1 MRKLKGKAISAKTVK
16 MKVKNHWTVSDF
28 LENYGI
34 SEDEL
39 MELLRD
45 LFHGDIGEIK
55 RDLKQNEVLKKSAK
69 KKDNTETNEPE
80 AKIEAAEIQGAEA
93 VETQEEKI
101 SDKNEKADIEEGA
114 EVKMVQ
120 EQEKKLKLLTE
131 EQEKAATLQQNIIAL
146 EVNHDELISRKKV
159 IQTQELPKLKAVL
172 EDYKNKILETQ
183 VQVISLSDELNEIV
197 GKVSEANETLA
208 QKRAMLQA
216 LEEEIQDKKN
226 ELFHVREICAEV
238 LPDIITIDFV
248 PHDKE
253 LFRLVNRLNATLET
267 DANKIKYPSSTFHSY
282 QLSEEGKHV
291 FKEFDTEEQ
300 DRRNAKM
307 FGYEYDKVIERYP
320 LQSVD
325 DIKIM
330 SDQEKQRY

>member
-16 MKVKNHWTVSDF
+16 MKLKNHWTVSDF

-34 SEDEL
+34 SEDEFI
-39 MELLRD
+39 ELLRD
-45 LFHGDIGEIK
+45 LFHGNIGEIK

-93 VETQEEKI
+93 VETQEEKN

-120 EQEKKLKLLTE
+120 EQEKRLKLLTE
-131 EQEKAATLQQNIIAL
+131 EQEKATTLQQNIIAL
-146 EVNHDELISRKKV
+146 EVNHDELIFRKRV

-172 EDYKNKILETQ
+172 EDYKNKIQETQ
-183 VQVISLSDELNEIV
+183 VQVISLNDELNEIV

-216 LEEEIQDKKN
+216 LEEEIQALSTVDIFVYASGDI
-226 ELFHVREICAEV
+226 EVSACTEIKIPEDSAVDWIGIASSNTSLCKEM
-238 LPDIITIDFV
+238 TIGQIQSV
-248 PHDKE
+248 
-253 LFRLVNRLNATLET
+253 A
-267 DANKIKYPSSTFHSY
+267 
-282 QLSEEGKHV
+282 
-291 FKEFDTEEQ
+291 
-300 DRRNAKM
+300 
-307 FGYEYDKVIERYP
+307 KVIEIVKE
-320 LQSVD
+320 LKSWQTVFENDACQKLFDSLMA
-325 DIKIM
+325 KH
-330 SDQEKQRY
+330 Q

>member
-1 MRKLKGKAISAKTVK
+1 MRKLKGKAIGAKTVK

-159 IQTQELPKLKAVL
+159 IQTQELPKLKTVL

-183 VQVISLSDELNEIV
+183 VQVISLNDELNEIV

-216 LEEEIQDKKN
+216 LEEEIQALSTVDIFVYASGDI
-226 ELFHVREICAEV
+226 EVSACTEIKIPEDSAVDWIGVASSNTSLCKEM
-238 LPDIITIDFV
+238 TIGQIQSV
-248 PHDKE
+248 
-253 LFRLVNRLNATLET
+253 A
-267 DANKIKYPSSTFHSY
+267 
-282 QLSEEGKHV
+282 
-291 FKEFDTEEQ
+291 
-300 DRRNAKM
+300 
-307 FGYEYDKVIERYP
+307 KVIEIGKE
-320 LQSVD
+320 LKSWQTVFENDACQKLFDSLMA
-325 DIKIM
+325 KH
-330 SDQEKQRY
+330 Q

>member
-16 MKVKNHWTVSDF
+16 MKLKNHWTVSDF

-34 SEDEL
+34 SENEF

-55 RDLKQNEVLKKSAK
+55 RNLKQNEVLKKSAK

-80 AKIEAAEIQGAEA
+80 AKIEAAESQGAEA

-120 EQEKKLKLLTE
+120 EQEKRLKLLTE

-146 EVNHDELISRKKV
+146 EVNHDELISRKRV

-172 EDYKNKILETQ
+172 EDYKNKILEIQ
-183 VQVISLSDELNEIV
+183 VQVISLNDELNEIV

-216 LEEEIQDKKN
+216 LEEEIQALSTVDIFVYASGDI
-226 ELFHVREICAEV
+226 EVSACTEIKIPEDSAVDWIGVASSNTSLCKEM
-238 LPDIITIDFV
+238 TIGQIQSV
-248 PHDKE
+248 
-253 LFRLVNRLNATLET
+253 A
-267 DANKIKYPSSTFHSY
+267 
-282 QLSEEGKHV
+282 
-291 FKEFDTEEQ
+291 
-300 DRRNAKM
+300 
-307 FGYEYDKVIERYP
+307 KVIEIVKE
-320 LQSVD
+320 LKSWQTVFENDACQKLFDSLMA
-325 DIKIM
+325 KH
-330 SDQEKQRY
+330 Q

>member
-16 MKVKNHWTVSDF
+16 MKLKNHWTVSDF

-34 SEDEL
+34 SEDEF

-45 LFHGDIGEIK
+45 LFHGNIGEIK

-80 AKIEAAEIQGAEA
+80 AKIEATEIQGAEA

-101 SDKNEKADIEEGA
+101 SDKNEKADIEEGS

-120 EQEKKLKLLTE
+120 EQEKRLKLLTE
-131 EQEKAATLQQNIIAL
+131 EQEKATTLQQNIIAL
-146 EVNHDELISRKKV
+146 EVNHDELISRKRV

-172 EDYKNKILETQ
+172 EDYKNKIQETQ
-183 VQVISLSDELNEIV
+183 VQVISLNDELNEIV

-216 LEEEIQDKKN
+216 LEEEIQALSTVDIFVYASGDI
-226 ELFHVREICAEV
+226 EVSACTEIKIPEDSAVDWIGIASSNTSLCKEM
-238 LPDIITIDFV
+238 TIGQIQSV
-248 PHDKE
+248 
-253 LFRLVNRLNATLET
+253 A
-267 DANKIKYPSSTFHSY
+267 
-282 QLSEEGKHV
+282 
-291 FKEFDTEEQ
+291 
-300 DRRNAKM
+300 
-307 FGYEYDKVIERYP
+307 KVIEIVKE
-320 LQSVD
+320 LKSWQTVFENDACQKLFDSLMA
-325 DIKIM
+325 KH
-330 SDQEKQRY
+330 Q

>member
-16 MKVKNHWTVSDF
+16 MKLKNHWTVSDF

-34 SEDEL
+34 SEDEF

-80 AKIEAAEIQGAEA
+80 AKIEAAEIQDAEA
-93 VETQEEKI
+93 VETQKEKN
-101 SDKNEKADIEEGA
+101 SDKNEKADIEEEA

-120 EQEKKLKLLTE
+120 EQEKRLKLLTE
-131 EQEKAATLQQNIIAL
+131 EQEKATTLQQNIIAL
-146 EVNHDELISRKKV
+146 EVNHDELIFRKRV

-183 VQVISLSDELNEIV
+183 VQVISLNDELNEIV

-216 LEEEIQDKKN
+216 LEEEIQALSTVDI
-226 ELFHVREICAEV
+226 FVYASGDIEISACTEIKIPEDSAVDWIGVASSNTSLCKEM
-238 LPDIITIDFV
+238 TIGQIQSV
-248 PHDKE
+248 
-253 LFRLVNRLNATLET
+253 A
-267 DANKIKYPSSTFHSY
+267 
-282 QLSEEGKHV
+282 
-291 FKEFDTEEQ
+291 
-300 DRRNAKM
+300 
-307 FGYEYDKVIERYP
+307 KVIEIVKE
-320 LQSVD
+320 LKSWQTVFENDACQKLFDSLMA
-325 DIKIM
+325 KH
-330 SDQEKQRY
+330 Q

>member
-16 MKVKNHWTVSDF
+16 MKVKSHWTVSDF
-28 LENYGI
+28 LKNYGI
-34 SEDEL
+34 SEDEF

-93 VETQEEKI
+93 VETQEEKN

-120 EQEKKLKLLTE
+120 EQEKRLKLLTE
-131 EQEKAATLQQNIIAL
+131 EQEKATTLQQNIIAL
-146 EVNHDELISRKKV
+146 EVNHDELIFRKRV

-172 EDYKNKILETQ
+172 EDYKNKIQETQ
-183 VQVISLSDELNEIV
+183 VQVISLNDELNEIV

-216 LEEEIQDKKN
+216 LEEEIQALSTVDIFVYASGDI
-226 ELFHVREICAEV
+226 EVSACTEIKIPEDSAVDWIGVASSNTSLCKEM
-238 LPDIITIDFV
+238 TIGQIQSV
-248 PHDKE
+248 
-253 LFRLVNRLNATLET
+253 A
-267 DANKIKYPSSTFHSY
+267 
-282 QLSEEGKHV
+282 
-291 FKEFDTEEQ
+291 
-300 DRRNAKM
+300 
-307 FGYEYDKVIERYP
+307 KVIEIVKE
-320 LQSVD
+320 LKSWQTVFENDACQKLFDSLMA
-325 DIKIM
+325 KH
-330 SDQEKQRY
+330 Q

>member
-1 MRKLKGKAISAKTVK
+1 MRKLKGKAIGAKTVK

-131 EQEKAATLQQNIIAL
+131 EQEKAATMQQNIIAL

-183 VQVISLSDELNEIV
+183 VQVISLSDELYEIV
-197 GKVSEANETLA
+197 EKVSEANETLA

-216 LEEEIQDKKN
+216 LEEEIQALSTVDI
-226 ELFHVREICAEV
+226 FVYASGDIEV
-238 LPDIITIDFV
+238 S
-248 PHDKE
+248 
-253 LFRLVNRLNATLET
+253 AC
-267 DANKIKYPSSTFHSY
+267 
-282 QLSEEGKHV
+282 
-291 FKEFDTEEQ
+291 TE
-300 DRRNAKM
+300 
-307 FGYEYDKVIERYP
+307 
-320 LQSVD
+320 
-325 DIKIM
+325 IKIPEDSAVDWIGVASSNTSLCKEM
-330 SDQEKQRY
+330 TIG

>member
-16 MKVKNHWTVSDF
+16 MKLKNHWRVSDF

-34 SEDEL
+34 SENEF

-55 RDLKQNEVLKKSAK
+55 RNLKQNEVLKKSAK

-93 VETQEEKI
+93 VKTQEEKI

-120 EQEKKLKLLTE
+120 EQEKRLKLLTE

-146 EVNHDELISRKKV
+146 EVNHDELISRKRV

-172 EDYKNKILETQ
+172 EDYKNKILEIQ
-183 VQVISLSDELNEIV
+183 VQVISLNDELNEIV

-216 LEEEIQDKKN
+216 LEEEIQALSTVDIFVYASGDI
-226 ELFHVREICAEV
+226 EVSACTEIKIPEDSAVDWIGVASSNTSLCKEM
-238 LPDIITIDFV
+238 TIGQIQSV
-248 PHDKE
+248 
-253 LFRLVNRLNATLET
+253 A
-267 DANKIKYPSSTFHSY
+267 
-282 QLSEEGKHV
+282 
-291 FKEFDTEEQ
+291 
-300 DRRNAKM
+300 
-307 FGYEYDKVIERYP
+307 KVIEIVKE
-320 LQSVD
+320 LKSWQTVFENDACQKLFESLMA
-325 DIKIM
+325 KH
-330 SDQEKQRY
+330 Q

>member
-16 MKVKNHWTVSDF
+16 MKLKNHWTVSDF
-28 LENYGI
+28 LRNYGI
-34 SEDEL
+34 SENEF

-120 EQEKKLKLLTE
+120 EQEKRLKLLTE

-146 EVNHDELISRKKV
+146 EVNHDELISRKRV

-183 VQVISLSDELNEIV
+183 VQVISLNDELNEIV

-216 LEEEIQDKKN
+216 LEEEIQALSTVDIFVYASGDI
-226 ELFHVREICAEV
+226 EVSACTEIKIPEDSAVDWIGVVSSNTSLCKEM
-238 LPDIITIDFV
+238 TIGQIQSV
-248 PHDKE
+248 
-253 LFRLVNRLNATLET
+253 A
-267 DANKIKYPSSTFHSY
+267 
-282 QLSEEGKHV
+282 
-291 FKEFDTEEQ
+291 
-300 DRRNAKM
+300 
-307 FGYEYDKVIERYP
+307 KVIEIVKE
-320 LQSVD
+320 LKSWQTVFENDACQKLFDSLMA
-325 DIKIM
+325 KH
-330 SDQEKQRY
+330 Q

>member
-16 MKVKNHWTVSDF
+16 MKLKNHWTVSDF

-172 EDYKNKILETQ
+172 EDYKNKIQETQ
-183 VQVISLSDELNEIV
+183 VQVISLNDELNEIV

-208 QKRAMLQA
+208 KKRAMLQA
-216 LEEEIQDKKN
+216 LEEEIQALSTVDIFVYASGDI
-226 ELFHVREICAEV
+226 EVSACTEIKIPEDSAVDWIGVASSNTSLCKEM
-238 LPDIITIDFV
+238 TIGQIQSV
-248 PHDKE
+248 
-253 LFRLVNRLNATLET
+253 A
-267 DANKIKYPSSTFHSY
+267 
-282 QLSEEGKHV
+282 
-291 FKEFDTEEQ
+291 
-300 DRRNAKM
+300 
-307 FGYEYDKVIERYP
+307 KVIEIGKE
-320 LQSVD
+320 LKSWQTVFENDACQKLFDSLMA
-325 DIKIM
+325 KH
-330 SDQEKQRY
+330 Q

>member
-16 MKVKNHWTVSDF
+16 MKLKNHWTVSDF
-28 LENYGI
+28 LKNYGI
-34 SEDEL
+34 SEDEF

-120 EQEKKLKLLTE
+120 EQEKRLKLLTE

-146 EVNHDELISRKKV
+146 EVNHDELISRKRV

-183 VQVISLSDELNEIV
+183 VQVISLNDELNEIV

-216 LEEEIQDKKN
+216 LEEEIQALSTVDI
-226 ELFHVREICAEV
+226 FVYASGDIEISACTEIKIPEDSAVDWIGIASSNTSLCKEM
-238 LPDIITIDFV
+238 TIGQIQSV
-248 PHDKE
+248 
-253 LFRLVNRLNATLET
+253 A
-267 DANKIKYPSSTFHSY
+267 
-282 QLSEEGKHV
+282 
-291 FKEFDTEEQ
+291 
-300 DRRNAKM
+300 
-307 FGYEYDKVIERYP
+307 KVIEIVKE
-320 LQSVD
+320 LKSWQTVFENDACQKLFDSLMA
-325 DIKIM
+325 KH
-330 SDQEKQRY
+330 Q

>member
-16 MKVKNHWTVSDF
+16 MKLKNHWTVSDF
-28 LENYGI
+28 LEKYGI
-34 SEDEL
+34 SEDEF

-120 EQEKKLKLLTE
+120 EQEKRLKLLTE

-146 EVNHDELISRKKV
+146 EVNHDELISRKRV

-183 VQVISLSDELNEIV
+183 VQVISLNDELNEIV

-216 LEEEIQDKKN
+216 LEEEIQALSTVDIFVYASGDI
-226 ELFHVREICAEV
+226 EVSACTEIKIPEDSAVDWIGIASSNTSLCKEM
-238 LPDIITIDFV
+238 TIGQIQSV
-248 PHDKE
+248 
-253 LFRLVNRLNATLET
+253 A
-267 DANKIKYPSSTFHSY
+267 
-282 QLSEEGKHV
+282 
-291 FKEFDTEEQ
+291 
-300 DRRNAKM
+300 
-307 FGYEYDKVIERYP
+307 KVIEIVKE
-320 LQSVD
+320 LKSWQTVFENDACQKLFDSLMA
-325 DIKIM
+325 KH
-330 SDQEKQRY
+330 Q

>member
-16 MKVKNHWTVSDF
+16 MKLKNHWTVSDF

-34 SEDEL
+34 SEDEF

-45 LFHGDIGEIK
+45 LFHGNIGEIK

-69 KKDNTETNEPE
+69 KKDNIETNEPE

-93 VETQEEKI
+93 VETQEEKN

-120 EQEKKLKLLTE
+120 EQEKRLKLLTE
-131 EQEKAATLQQNIIAL
+131 EQEKATTLQQNIIAL
-146 EVNHDELISRKKV
+146 EVNHDELIFRKRV

-172 EDYKNKILETQ
+172 EDYKNKIQETQ
-183 VQVISLSDELNEIV
+183 VQVISLNDELNEIV

-216 LEEEIQDKKN
+216 LEEEIQALSTVDIFVYASGDI
-226 ELFHVREICAEV
+226 EVSACTEIKIPEDSAVDWIGVASSNTSLCKEM
-238 LPDIITIDFV
+238 TIGQIQSV
-248 PHDKE
+248 
-253 LFRLVNRLNATLET
+253 A
-267 DANKIKYPSSTFHSY
+267 
-282 QLSEEGKHV
+282 
-291 FKEFDTEEQ
+291 
-300 DRRNAKM
+300 
-307 FGYEYDKVIERYP
+307 KVIEIVKE
-320 LQSVD
+320 LKSWQTVFENDACQKLFDSLMA
-325 DIKIM
+325 KH
-330 SDQEKQRY
+330 Q

>member
-16 MKVKNHWTVSDF
+16 MKLKNHWTVSDF

-34 SEDEL
+34 SEDEF

-101 SDKNEKADIEEGA
+101 SDKNEKADIEEGS

-120 EQEKKLKLLTE
+120 EQEKRLKLLTE
-131 EQEKAATLQQNIIAL
+131 EQEKATTLQQNIIAL
-146 EVNHDELISRKKV
+146 EVNHDELIFRKRV

-183 VQVISLSDELNEIV
+183 VQVISLNDELNEIV

-216 LEEEIQDKKN
+216 LEEEIQALSTVDI
-226 ELFHVREICAEV
+226 FVYASGDIEISACTEIKIPEDSAVDWIGVASSNTSLCKEM
-238 LPDIITIDFV
+238 TIGQIQSV
-248 PHDKE
+248 
-253 LFRLVNRLNATLET
+253 A
-267 DANKIKYPSSTFHSY
+267 
-282 QLSEEGKHV
+282 
-291 FKEFDTEEQ
+291 
-300 DRRNAKM
+300 
-307 FGYEYDKVIERYP
+307 KVIEIVKE
-320 LQSVD
+320 LKSWQTVFENDACQKLFDSLMA
-325 DIKIM
+325 KH
-330 SDQEKQRY
+330 Q

>member
-16 MKVKNHWTVSDF
+16 MKLKNHWTVSDF

-34 SEDEL
+34 SEGEF

-55 RDLKQNEVLKKSAK
+55 RDLKQNEVLKKSVK

-80 AKIEAAEIQGAEA
+80 AKIEATEIHGAEA
-93 VETQEEKI
+93 VETQEEKN

-120 EQEKKLKLLTE
+120 EQEKRLKLLTE
-131 EQEKAATLQQNIIAL
+131 EQEKATTLQQNIIAL
-146 EVNHDELISRKKV
+146 EVNHDELIFRKRV

-172 EDYKNKILETQ
+172 EDYKNKIQETQ
-183 VQVISLSDELNEIV
+183 VQVISLNDELNEIV

-216 LEEEIQDKKN
+216 LEEEIQALSTVDIFVYASGDI
-226 ELFHVREICAEV
+226 EVSACTEIKIPEDSAVDWIGVASSNTSLCKEM
-238 LPDIITIDFV
+238 TIGQIQSV
-248 PHDKE
+248 
-253 LFRLVNRLNATLET
+253 A
-267 DANKIKYPSSTFHSY
+267 
-282 QLSEEGKHV
+282 
-291 FKEFDTEEQ
+291 
-300 DRRNAKM
+300 
-307 FGYEYDKVIERYP
+307 KVIEIVKE
-320 LQSVD
+320 LKSWQTVFENDACQKLFDSLMA
-325 DIKIM
+325 KH
-330 SDQEKQRY
+330 Q

>member
-16 MKVKNHWTVSDF
+16 MKLKNHWTVSDF

-34 SEDEL
+34 SEDEF

-45 LFHGDIGEIK
+45 LFHGNIGEIK

-93 VETQEEKI
+93 VETQEEKN

-120 EQEKKLKLLTE
+120 EQEKRLKLLTE
-131 EQEKAATLQQNIIAL
+131 EQEKATTLQQNIIAL
-146 EVNHDELISRKKV
+146 EVNHDELIFRKRV

-172 EDYKNKILETQ
+172 EDYKNKIQETQ
-183 VQVISLSDELNEIV
+183 VQVISLNDELNEIV

-216 LEEEIQDKKN
+216 LEEEIQALSTVDIFVYASGDI
-226 ELFHVREICAEV
+226 EVSACTEIKIPEDSAVDWIGVVSSNTSLCKEM
-238 LPDIITIDFV
+238 TIGQIQSV
-248 PHDKE
+248 
-253 LFRLVNRLNATLET
+253 A
-267 DANKIKYPSSTFHSY
+267 
-282 QLSEEGKHV
+282 
-291 FKEFDTEEQ
+291 
-300 DRRNAKM
+300 
-307 FGYEYDKVIERYP
+307 KVIEIVKE
-320 LQSVD
+320 LKSWQTVFENDACQKLFDSLMA
-325 DIKIM
+325 KH
-330 SDQEKQRY
+330 Q

>member
-16 MKVKNHWTVSDF
+16 MKLKNHWTVSDF

-34 SEDEL
+34 SEDEF

-93 VETQEEKI
+93 VKTQEEKI

-120 EQEKKLKLLTE
+120 EQEKRLKLLTE

-146 EVNHDELISRKKV
+146 EVNHDELISRKRV

-172 EDYKNKILETQ
+172 EDYKNKILEIQ
-183 VQVISLSDELNEIV
+183 VQVISLNDELNEIV

-216 LEEEIQDKKN
+216 LEEEIQALSTVDIFVYASGDI
-226 ELFHVREICAEV
+226 EVSACTEIKIPEDSAVDWIGVASSNTSLCKEM
-238 LPDIITIDFV
+238 TIGQIQSV
-248 PHDKE
+248 
-253 LFRLVNRLNATLET
+253 A
-267 DANKIKYPSSTFHSY
+267 
-282 QLSEEGKHV
+282 
-291 FKEFDTEEQ
+291 
-300 DRRNAKM
+300 
-307 FGYEYDKVIERYP
+307 KVIEIVKE
-320 LQSVD
+320 LKSWQTVFENDACQKLFESLMA
-325 DIKIM
+325 KH
-330 SDQEKQRY
+330 Q

>member
-16 MKVKNHWTVSDF
+16 MKLKNHWTVSDF

-34 SEDEL
+34 SEDEF

-45 LFHGDIGEIK
+45 LFHGNIGEIK

-80 AKIEAAEIQGAEA
+80 AKIEAAEIHGAEA
-93 VETQEEKI
+93 VETQEEKN

-120 EQEKKLKLLTE
+120 EQEKRLKLLTE
-131 EQEKAATLQQNIIAL
+131 EQEKATTLQQNIIAL
-146 EVNHDELISRKKV
+146 EVNHDELIFRKRV

-172 EDYKNKILETQ
+172 EDYKNKIQETQ
-183 VQVISLSDELNEIV
+183 VQVISLNDELNEIV

-216 LEEEIQDKKN
+216 LEEEIQALSTVDIFVYASGDI
-226 ELFHVREICAEV
+226 EVSACTEIKIPEDSAVDWIGIASSNTSLCKEM
-238 LPDIITIDFV
+238 TIGQIQSV
-248 PHDKE
+248 
-253 LFRLVNRLNATLET
+253 A
-267 DANKIKYPSSTFHSY
+267 
-282 QLSEEGKHV
+282 
-291 FKEFDTEEQ
+291 
-300 DRRNAKM
+300 
-307 FGYEYDKVIERYP
+307 KVIEIVKE
-320 LQSVD
+320 LKSWQTVFENDACQKLFDSLMA
-325 DIKIM
+325 KH
-330 SDQEKQRY
+330 Q

>member
-16 MKVKNHWTVSDF
+16 MKLKNHWTVSDF
-28 LENYGI
+28 LKNYGI

-146 EVNHDELISRKKV
+146 EVNHDELISRKRV
-159 IQTQELPKLKAVL
+159 IQTQELPKLKTVL

-183 VQVISLSDELNEIV
+183 VQVISLNDELNEIV
-197 GKVSEANETLA
+197 EKVSEANETLA

-216 LEEEIQDKKN
+216 LEEEIQALSTVDIFVYASGDI
-226 ELFHVREICAEV
+226 EVSACTEIKIPEDSAVDWIGVASSNTSLCKEM
-238 LPDIITIDFV
+238 TIGQIQSV
-248 PHDKE
+248 
-253 LFRLVNRLNATLET
+253 A
-267 DANKIKYPSSTFHSY
+267 
-282 QLSEEGKHV
+282 
-291 FKEFDTEEQ
+291 
-300 DRRNAKM
+300 
-307 FGYEYDKVIERYP
+307 KVIEIGKE
-320 LQSVD
+320 LKSWQTVFENDACQKLFDSLMA
-325 DIKIM
+325 KH
-330 SDQEKQRY
+330 Q

>member
-16 MKVKNHWTVSDF
+16 MKLKNHWTVSDF

-101 SDKNEKADIEEGA
+101 SDKNEKADIEEGT

-172 EDYKNKILETQ
+172 EDYKNKIQETQ
-183 VQVISLSDELNEIV
+183 VQVISLNDELNEIV

-216 LEEEIQDKKN
+216 LEEEIQALSTVDIFVYASGDI
-226 ELFHVREICAEV
+226 EVSACTEIKIPEDSAVDWIGVASSNTSLCKEM
-238 LPDIITIDFV
+238 TIGQIQSV
-248 PHDKE
+248 
-253 LFRLVNRLNATLET
+253 A
-267 DANKIKYPSSTFHSY
+267 
-282 QLSEEGKHV
+282 
-291 FKEFDTEEQ
+291 
-300 DRRNAKM
+300 
-307 FGYEYDKVIERYP
+307 KVIEIGKE
-320 LQSVD
+320 LKSWQTVFENDACQKLFDSLMA
-325 DIKIM
+325 KH
-330 SDQEKQRY
+330 Q

>member
-16 MKVKNHWTVSDF
+16 MKLKNHWTVSDF

-34 SEDEL
+34 SEDEF

-55 RDLKQNEVLKKSAK
+55 RDLKQNDVLKKSAK
-69 KKDNTETNEPE
+69 KKDNTEANEPE

-101 SDKNEKADIEEGA
+101 LDKNEKADI
-114 EVKMVQ
+114 KMVQ
-120 EQEKKLKLLTE
+120 EQEKRQKLLTE

-146 EVNHDELISRKKV
+146 EVNHDELISRKRV

-183 VQVISLSDELNEIV
+183 VQVISLNDELNEIV

-216 LEEEIQDKKN
+216 LEEEIQALSTVDIFVYVSGDI
-226 ELFHVREICAEV
+226 EVSACTEIKIPEDSAVDWIGVASSNTSLCKEM
-238 LPDIITIDFV
+238 TIGQIQSV
-248 PHDKE
+248 
-253 LFRLVNRLNATLET
+253 A
-267 DANKIKYPSSTFHSY
+267 
-282 QLSEEGKHV
+282 
-291 FKEFDTEEQ
+291 
-300 DRRNAKM
+300 
-307 FGYEYDKVIERYP
+307 KVIEIVKE
-320 LQSVD
+320 LKSWQTVFENDACKKLFDSLMA
-325 DIKIM
+325 KH
-330 SDQEKQRY
+330 Q

>member
-1 MRKLKGKAISAKTVK
+1 MRKLKGKAIGAKTVK

-216 LEEEIQDKKN
+216 LEEEIQALSTVDIFVYASGDI
-226 ELFHVREICAEV
+226 EVSACTEIKIPEDSAVDWIGVASSNTSLCKEM
-238 LPDIITIDFV
+238 TIGQIQSV
-248 PHDKE
+248 
-253 LFRLVNRLNATLET
+253 A
-267 DANKIKYPSSTFHSY
+267 
-282 QLSEEGKHV
+282 
-291 FKEFDTEEQ
+291 
-300 DRRNAKM
+300 
-307 FGYEYDKVIERYP
+307 KVIEIGKE
-320 LQSVD
+320 LKSWQTVFENDACQKLFDSLMA
-325 DIKIM
+325 KH
-330 SDQEKQRY
+330 Q

>member
-16 MKVKNHWTVSDF
+16 MKLKNHWRVSDF

-34 SEDEL
+34 SEDEF

-93 VETQEEKI
+93 VKTQEEKI

-120 EQEKKLKLLTE
+120 EQEKRLKLLTE

-146 EVNHDELISRKKV
+146 EVNHDELISRKRV

-172 EDYKNKILETQ
+172 EDYKNKILEIQ
-183 VQVISLSDELNEIV
+183 VQVISLNDELNEIV

-216 LEEEIQDKKN
+216 LEEEIQALSTVDIFVYASGDI
-226 ELFHVREICAEV
+226 EVSACTEIKIPEDSAVDWIGVASSNTSLCKEM
-238 LPDIITIDFV
+238 TIGQIQSV
-248 PHDKE
+248 
-253 LFRLVNRLNATLET
+253 A
-267 DANKIKYPSSTFHSY
+267 
-282 QLSEEGKHV
+282 
-291 FKEFDTEEQ
+291 
-300 DRRNAKM
+300 
-307 FGYEYDKVIERYP
+307 KVIEIVKE
-320 LQSVD
+320 LKSWQTVFENDACQKLFESLMA
-325 DIKIM
+325 KH
-330 SDQEKQRY
+330 Q

>member
-16 MKVKNHWTVSDF
+16 MKLKNHWTVSDF

-34 SEDEL
+34 SEDEF

-93 VETQEEKI
+93 VETQEEKN

-120 EQEKKLKLLTE
+120 EQEKRLKLLTE
-131 EQEKAATLQQNIIAL
+131 EQEKATTLQQNIIAL
-146 EVNHDELISRKKV
+146 EVNHDELIFRKRV

-172 EDYKNKILETQ
+172 EDYKNKIQETQ
-183 VQVISLSDELNEIV
+183 VQVISLNDELNEIV

-216 LEEEIQDKKN
+216 LEEEIQALSTVDIFVYASGDI
-226 ELFHVREICAEV
+226 EVSACTEIKIPEDSAVDWIGIASSNTSLCKEM
-238 LPDIITIDFV
+238 TIGQIQSV
-248 PHDKE
+248 
-253 LFRLVNRLNATLET
+253 A
-267 DANKIKYPSSTFHSY
+267 
-282 QLSEEGKHV
+282 
-291 FKEFDTEEQ
+291 
-300 DRRNAKM
+300 
-307 FGYEYDKVIERYP
+307 KVIEIVKE
-320 LQSVD
+320 LKSWQTVFENDACQKLFDSLMA
-325 DIKIM
+325 KH
-330 SDQEKQRY
+330 Q

>member
-1 MRKLKGKAISAKTVK
+1 MKKLKGKAISAKTVK
-16 MKVKNHWTVSDF
+16 MKLKNHWTVSDF
-28 LENYGI
+28 LKNYGI
-34 SEDEL
+34 SEDEF

-93 VETQEEKI
+93 VETQEEKN

-120 EQEKKLKLLTE
+120 EQEKRLKLLTE
-131 EQEKAATLQQNIIAL
+131 EQEKATTLQQNIIAL
-146 EVNHDELISRKKV
+146 EVNHDELIFRKRV

-172 EDYKNKILETQ
+172 EDYKNKIQETQ
-183 VQVISLSDELNEIV
+183 VQVISLNDELNEIV

-216 LEEEIQDKKN
+216 LEEEIQALSTVDIFVYASGDI
-226 ELFHVREICAEV
+226 EVSACTEIKIPEDSAVDWIGVASSNTSLCKEM
-238 LPDIITIDFV
+238 TIGQIQSV
-248 PHDKE
+248 
-253 LFRLVNRLNATLET
+253 A
-267 DANKIKYPSSTFHSY
+267 
-282 QLSEEGKHV
+282 
-291 FKEFDTEEQ
+291 
-300 DRRNAKM
+300 
-307 FGYEYDKVIERYP
+307 KVIEIVKE
-320 LQSVD
+320 LKSWQTVFENDACQKLFDSLMA
-325 DIKIM
+325 KH
-330 SDQEKQRY
+330 Q

>member
-16 MKVKNHWTVSDF
+16 MKLKNHWTVSDF

-34 SEDEL
+34 SEDEF

-93 VETQEEKI
+93 VKTQEEKI

-120 EQEKKLKLLTE
+120 EQEKRLKLLTE

-146 EVNHDELISRKKV
+146 EVNHDELISRKRV

-183 VQVISLSDELNEIV
+183 VQVISLNDELNEIV

-216 LEEEIQDKKN
+216 LEEEIQALSTVDIFVYASGDI
-226 ELFHVREICAEV
+226 EVSACTEIKIPEDSAVDWIGVASSNTSLCKEM
-238 LPDIITIDFV
+238 TIGQIQSV
-248 PHDKE
+248 
-253 LFRLVNRLNATLET
+253 A
-267 DANKIKYPSSTFHSY
+267 
-282 QLSEEGKHV
+282 
-291 FKEFDTEEQ
+291 
-300 DRRNAKM
+300 
-307 FGYEYDKVIERYP
+307 KVIEIVKE
-320 LQSVD
+320 LKSWQTVFENDACQKLFESLMA
-325 DIKIM
+325 KH
-330 SDQEKQRY
+330 Q

>member
-16 MKVKNHWTVSDF
+16 MKLKNHWTVSDF
-28 LENYGI
+28 LENYGF
-34 SEDEL
+34 SEDEF

-120 EQEKKLKLLTE
+120 EQEKRLKLLTE

-146 EVNHDELISRKKV
+146 EVNHDELISRKRV

-172 EDYKNKILETQ
+172 EDYKNKILEIQ
-183 VQVISLSDELNEIV
+183 VQVISLNDELNEIV

-216 LEEEIQDKKN
+216 LEEEIQALSTVDIFVYASGDI
-226 ELFHVREICAEV
+226 EVSACTEIKIPEDSAVDWIGVASSNTSLCKEM
-238 LPDIITIDFV
+238 TIGQIQSV
-248 PHDKE
+248 
-253 LFRLVNRLNATLET
+253 A
-267 DANKIKYPSSTFHSY
+267 
-282 QLSEEGKHV
+282 
-291 FKEFDTEEQ
+291 
-300 DRRNAKM
+300 
-307 FGYEYDKVIERYP
+307 KVIEIVKE
-320 LQSVD
+320 LKSWQTVFENDACQKLFDSLMA
-325 DIKIM
+325 KH
-330 SDQEKQRY
+330 Q

>member
-16 MKVKNHWTVSDF
+16 MKLKNHWTVSDF
-28 LENYGI
+28 LKNYGI

-120 EQEKKLKLLTE
+120 EQEKKLKLLTK
-131 EQEKAATLQQNIIAL
+131 EQEKAATL
-146 EVNHDELISRKKV
+146 
-159 IQTQELPKLKAVL
+159 
-172 EDYKNKILETQ
+172 
-183 VQVISLSDELNEIV
+183 
-197 GKVSEANETLA
+197 
-208 QKRAMLQA
+208 
-216 LEEEIQDKKN
+216 
-226 ELFHVREICAEV
+226 
-238 LPDIITIDFV
+238 
-248 PHDKE
+248 
-253 LFRLVNRLNATLET
+253 
-267 DANKIKYPSSTFHSY
+267 
-282 QLSEEGKHV
+282 
-291 FKEFDTEEQ
+291 
-300 DRRNAKM
+300 
-307 FGYEYDKVIERYP
+307 
-320 LQSVD
+320 
-325 DIKIM
+325 
-330 SDQEKQRY
+330 

>member
-16 MKVKNHWTVSDF
+16 MKLKNHWTVSDF
-28 LENYGI
+28 LKNYGI
-34 SEDEL
+34 SENEF

-120 EQEKKLKLLTE
+120 EQEKRLKLLTE

-146 EVNHDELISRKKV
+146 EVNHDELISRKRV

-183 VQVISLSDELNEIV
+183 VQVISLNDELNEIV

-216 LEEEIQDKKN
+216 LEEEIQALSTVDIFVYASGDI
-226 ELFHVREICAEV
+226 EVSACTEIKIPEDSAVDWIGVASSNTSLCKEM
-238 LPDIITIDFV
+238 TIGQIQSV
-248 PHDKE
+248 
-253 LFRLVNRLNATLET
+253 A
-267 DANKIKYPSSTFHSY
+267 
-282 QLSEEGKHV
+282 
-291 FKEFDTEEQ
+291 
-300 DRRNAKM
+300 
-307 FGYEYDKVIERYP
+307 KVIEIVKE
-320 LQSVD
+320 LKSWQTVFENDACQKLFDSLMA
-325 DIKIM
+325 KH
-330 SDQEKQRY
+330 Q

>member
-197 GKVSEANETLA
+197 EKVSEANETLA
-208 QKRAMLQA
+208 KKRAMLQA
-216 LEEEIQDKKN
+216 LEEEIQALSTVDIFVYASGDI
-226 ELFHVREICAEV
+226 EVSACTEIKIPEDSAVDWIGVASSNTSLCKEM
-238 LPDIITIDFV
+238 TIGQIQSV
-248 PHDKE
+248 
-253 LFRLVNRLNATLET
+253 A
-267 DANKIKYPSSTFHSY
+267 
-282 QLSEEGKHV
+282 
-291 FKEFDTEEQ
+291 
-300 DRRNAKM
+300 
-307 FGYEYDKVIERYP
+307 KVIEIGKE
-320 LQSVD
+320 LKSWQTVFENDACQKLFDSLMA
-325 DIKIM
+325 KH
-330 SDQEKQRY
+330 Q

>member
-16 MKVKNHWTVSDF
+16 MKLKNHWRVSDF

-34 SEDEL
+34 SEDEF

-55 RDLKQNEVLKKSAK
+55 RNLKQNEVLKKSAK

-93 VETQEEKI
+93 VKTQEEKI

-120 EQEKKLKLLTE
+120 EQEKRLKLLTE

-146 EVNHDELISRKKV
+146 EVNHDELISRKRV

-172 EDYKNKILETQ
+172 EDYKNKILEIQ
-183 VQVISLSDELNEIV
+183 VQVISLNDELNEIV

-216 LEEEIQDKKN
+216 LEEEIQALSTVDIFVYASGDI
-226 ELFHVREICAEV
+226 EVSACTEIKIPEDSAVDWIGVASSNTSLCKEM
-238 LPDIITIDFV
+238 TIGQIQSV
-248 PHDKE
+248 
-253 LFRLVNRLNATLET
+253 A
-267 DANKIKYPSSTFHSY
+267 
-282 QLSEEGKHV
+282 
-291 FKEFDTEEQ
+291 
-300 DRRNAKM
+300 
-307 FGYEYDKVIERYP
+307 KVIEIVKE
-320 LQSVD
+320 LKSWQTVFENDACQKLFESLMA
-325 DIKIM
+325 KH
-330 SDQEKQRY
+330 Q

>member
-16 MKVKNHWTVSDF
+16 MKLKNHWTVSDF
-28 LENYGI
+28 LKNYGI
-34 SEDEL
+34 SEDEF

-80 AKIEAAEIQGAEA
+80 AKIEATEIQGAEA

-101 SDKNEKADIEEGA
+101 SDKNEKADIEEGS

-120 EQEKKLKLLTE
+120 EQEKRLKLLTE
-131 EQEKAATLQQNIIAL
+131 EQEKATTLQQNIIAL
-146 EVNHDELISRKKV
+146 EVNHDELISRKRV

-183 VQVISLSDELNEIV
+183 VQVISLNDELNEIV

-216 LEEEIQDKKN
+216 LEEEIQALSTVDIFVYASGDI
-226 ELFHVREICAEV
+226 EVSACTEIKIPEDSAVDWIGIASSNTSLCKEM
-238 LPDIITIDFV
+238 TIGQIQSV
-248 PHDKE
+248 
-253 LFRLVNRLNATLET
+253 A
-267 DANKIKYPSSTFHSY
+267 
-282 QLSEEGKHV
+282 
-291 FKEFDTEEQ
+291 
-300 DRRNAKM
+300 
-307 FGYEYDKVIERYP
+307 KVIEIVKE
-320 LQSVD
+320 LKSWQTVFENDACQKLFDSLMA
-325 DIKIM
+325 KH
-330 SDQEKQRY
+330 Q

>member
-16 MKVKNHWTVSDF
+16 MKLKNHWRVSDF

-34 SEDEL
+34 SEDEF

-55 RDLKQNEVLKKSAK
+55 RNLKQNEVLKKSAK

-93 VETQEEKI
+93 VKTQEEKI

-120 EQEKKLKLLTE
+120 EQEKRLKLLTE

-146 EVNHDELISRKKV
+146 EVNHDELISRKRV

-172 EDYKNKILETQ
+172 EDYKNKILEIQ
-183 VQVISLSDELNEIV
+183 VQVISLNDELNEIV

-216 LEEEIQDKKN
+216 LEEEIQALSTVDIFVYASGDI
-226 ELFHVREICAEV
+226 EVSACTEIKIPEDSAVDWIGVASSNTSLC
-238 LPDIITIDFV
+238 
-248 PHDKE
+248 KE
-253 LFRLVNRLNATLET
+253 MTLGQIQSV
-267 DANKIKYPSSTFHSY
+267 A
-282 QLSEEGKHV
+282 
-291 FKEFDTEEQ
+291 
-300 DRRNAKM
+300 
-307 FGYEYDKVIERYP
+307 KVIEIVKE
-320 LQSVD
+320 LKSWQTVFENDACQKLFDSLMA
-325 DIKIM
+325 KH
-330 SDQEKQRY
+330 Q

>member
-1 MRKLKGKAISAKTVK
+1 MRQLKGKAISAKTVK
-16 MKVKNHWTVSDF
+16 MKLKNHWTVSDF

-34 SEDEL
+34 SEDEF

-120 EQEKKLKLLTE
+120 EQEKRLKLLTE

-146 EVNHDELISRKKV
+146 EVNHDELISRKRV

-172 EDYKNKILETQ
+172 EDYKNKILEIQ
-183 VQVISLSDELNEIV
+183 VQVISLNDELNEIV

-216 LEEEIQDKKN
+216 LEEEIQALSTVDIFVYASGDI
-226 ELFHVREICAEV
+226 EVSACTEIKIPEDSAVDWIGVASSNTSLCKEM
-238 LPDIITIDFV
+238 TIGQIQSV
-248 PHDKE
+248 
-253 LFRLVNRLNATLET
+253 A
-267 DANKIKYPSSTFHSY
+267 
-282 QLSEEGKHV
+282 
-291 FKEFDTEEQ
+291 
-300 DRRNAKM
+300 
-307 FGYEYDKVIERYP
+307 KVIEIVKE
-320 LQSVD
+320 LKSWQTVFENDACQKLFESLMA
-325 DIKIM
+325 KH
-330 SDQEKQRY
+330 Q

>member
-16 MKVKNHWTVSDF
+16 MKLKNHWTVSDF

-34 SEDEL
+34 SEDEF

-45 LFHGDIGEIK
+45 LFHGNIGEIK

-93 VETQEEKI
+93 VETQEEKN

-120 EQEKKLKLLTE
+120 EQEKRLKLLTE
-131 EQEKAATLQQNIIAL
+131 EQEKATTLQQNIIAL
-146 EVNHDELISRKKV
+146 EVNHDELIFRKRV

-172 EDYKNKILETQ
+172 EDYKNKIQETQ
-183 VQVISLSDELNEIV
+183 VQVISLNDELNEIV

-216 LEEEIQDKKN
+216 LEEEIQALSTVDIFAYASGDI
-226 ELFHVREICAEV
+226 EVSACTEIKIPEDSAVDWIGVVSSNTSLCKEM
-238 LPDIITIDFV
+238 TIGQIQSV
-248 PHDKE
+248 
-253 LFRLVNRLNATLET
+253 A
-267 DANKIKYPSSTFHSY
+267 
-282 QLSEEGKHV
+282 
-291 FKEFDTEEQ
+291 
-300 DRRNAKM
+300 
-307 FGYEYDKVIERYP
+307 KVIEIVKE
-320 LQSVD
+320 LKSWQTVFENDACQKLFDSLMA
-325 DIKIM
+325 KH
-330 SDQEKQRY
+330 Q

>member
-69 KKDNTETNEPE
+69 KKDNTETNQPE

-172 EDYKNKILETQ
+172 EDYKNKIQETQ
-183 VQVISLSDELNEIV
+183 VQVISLNDELNEIV

-216 LEEEIQDKKN
+216 LEEEIQALSTVDIFVYASGDI
-226 ELFHVREICAEV
+226 EVSACTEIKIPEDSAVDWIEV
-238 LPDIITIDFV
+238 ASSNTSLCKEMTIGQIQSV
-248 PHDKE
+248 
-253 LFRLVNRLNATLET
+253 A
-267 DANKIKYPSSTFHSY
+267 
-282 QLSEEGKHV
+282 
-291 FKEFDTEEQ
+291 
-300 DRRNAKM
+300 
-307 FGYEYDKVIERYP
+307 KVIEIGKE
-320 LQSVD
+320 LKSWQTVFENDACQKLFDSLMA
-325 DIKIM
+325 KH
-330 SDQEKQRY
+330 Q